1 MTGLH
6 IGKVDRIV
14 HSLFA
19 CVLFLAVLFL
29 WHQSYAGSCATLVF
43 PGLIW
48 LAIFNGLLQ
57 SRLERKR
64 FTVDYYLDRQ
74 SFVHRRLQR
83 SWLSVLI
90 SLTAAGLL
98 ASFLVVFAAR
108 ARPPDWYFLC
118 AAAATAPLL
127 FHGLSNSLGRHLR
140 RHTGDGRRR
149 TTLADVLLVRMAGRL
164 LLVGLA
170 LVYVYVN
177 YYLIPV
183 PSGVAPDSLERTLAA
198 FTVSARSACPLVQD
212 VLLIATQTEGLS
224 WYFVTTAATSEWLH
238 DGVGSLLWVAFFLNA
253 AMVFGGVVRGL
264 EGSILLARAAAA
276 RYRQE

>member
-1 MTGLH
+1 M
-6 IGKVDRIV
+6 V

-19 CVLFLAVLFL
+19 SVLFLAVLFL
-29 WHQSYAGSCATLVF
+29 WQQSYAGSCATLVF
-43 PGLIW
+43 PVLVW

-64 FTVDYYLDRQ
+64 FTVDYYLDRR

-83 SWLSVLI
+83 NWLSVLI

-98 ASFLVVFAAR
+98 AAFLVVFAAR
-108 ARPPDWYFLC
+108 SRPPDWYFLC
-118 AAAATAPLL
+118 AAAATTPLL
-127 FHGLSNSLGRHLR
+127 FHGLSNSFGRHLR
-140 RHTGDGRRR
+140 GHSGDGRRR
-149 TTLADVLLVRMAGRL
+149 TALADVLLVRMAGRL

-170 LVYVYVN
+170 VVYVYVN

-183 PSGVAPDSLERTLAA
+183 PTGIDPASLERTVEA
-198 FTVSARSACPLVQD
+198 FAVSARSACPLVED

-238 DGVGSLLWVAFFLNA
+238 DGVGSLLWVAFFLNT
-253 AMVFGGVVRGL
+253 AMVFGGVIRGL
-264 EGSILLARAAAA
+264 EGSILLACATVVRH
-276 RYRQE
+276 RQE

>member
-1 MTGLH
+1 MKGLH
-6 IGKVDRIV
+6 IGKVDRMV

-29 WHQSYAGSCATLVF
+29 WHGSYAGSCATLVF

-64 FTVDYYLDRQ
+64 FAVDYYLDPR

-83 SWLSVLI
+83 NWLSALI
-90 SLTAAGLL
+90 SLSAAGVL
-98 ASFLVVFAAR
+98 AAFLVVFAAR
-108 ARPPDWYFLC
+108 SRPSDWYFLC
-118 AAAATAPLL
+118 AAAAAAPLL
-127 FHGLSNSLGRHLR
+127 FHGLSNSLGRHVR
-140 RHTGDGRRR
+140 GHSGDRKRR
-149 TTLADVLLVRMAGRL
+149 TTLADVLVVRMAGRL

-170 LVYVYVN
+170 AAYVYVN

-183 PSGVAPDSLERTLAA
+183 PQGIDPDSLERTLEA
-198 FTVSARSACPLVQD
+198 FAVSARSACPLVQD

-264 EGSILLARAAAA
+264 EGSILLACATVGRH
-276 RYRQE
+276 RQE